1 MRFILLATAVLI
13 GSAFA
18 LAETAVSP
26 AEAGKIKAAVE
37 AWGCSGGEMT
47 KGTDED
53 GDIFY
58 EVKGAMCKEH
68 GRFDLTLDK
77 DFRVDD
83 IERSDD

>member
-13 GSAFA
+13 GSTFA

-26 AEAGKIKAAVE
+26 AEAGKIRAAVE

-47 KGTDED
+47 KDTDED

-58 EVKGAMCKEH
+58 EVKGAMCKDE
-68 GRFDLTLDK
+68 RFDLTLDK
-77 DFRVDD
+77 NFRVED